1 MLSAVGGA
9 VAGAWWRRADDD
21 DDDDDDEVGAGGG
34 AADNSSSL
42 PTMRFRDP
50 TSSKIDPSVTAAA
63 GADDDD
69 DDDEVAVR
77 VVSWDPNA
85 ATSSCK
91 DMLNAEMLRC
101 EREKIDVDEINL
113 TRPTQAHR
121 TQDEIES
128 KTNGARF
135 SIVEPH

>member
-9 VAGAWWRRADDD
+9 VAGAWWRRADD

-50 TSSKIDPSVTAAA
+50 TSSKINPSVTAAA
-63 GADDDD
+63 GADDDDD

-91 DMLNAEMLRC
+91 DMLRV
-101 EREKIDVDEINL
+101 RESRDRARRHAQVD
-113 TRPTQAHR
+113 
-121 TQDEIES
+121 
-128 KTNGARF
+128 
-135 SIVEPH
+135 

>member
-9 VAGAWWRRADDD
+9 VAGAWWRRADDDD

-63 GADDDD
+63 GADNDD

-91 DMLNAEMLRC
+91 DMLNARC
-101 EREKIDVDEINL
+101 YVR
-113 TRPTQAHR
+113 
-121 TQDEIES
+121 
-128 KTNGARF
+128 
-135 SIVEPH
+135 